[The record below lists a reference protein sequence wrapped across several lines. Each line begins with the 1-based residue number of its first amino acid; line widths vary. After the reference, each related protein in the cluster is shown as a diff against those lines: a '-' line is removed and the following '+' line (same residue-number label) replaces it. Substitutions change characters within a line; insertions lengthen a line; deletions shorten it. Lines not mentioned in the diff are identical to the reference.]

1 MTTFTEDS
9 VISKL
14 MLDEAKSLCT
24 TLNLP
29 LSVRVATNGLLS
41 AKVPSAETILGCIYE
56 RERDR
61 NRGIRKASQAAL
73 FFASQS
79 SDLSHKTTG
88 ELHGSGRRA
97 RFPLPL
103 ELDEHHCTH
112 QSLPPHSHVSQCS
125 IVTATAQ
132 AAGKRSREHC
142 FSHTQR
148 GYCPHTQPSDLLC
161 STL

>member
-41 AKVPSAETILGCIYE
+41 AKVPSAEAILGCIYE

-61 NRGIRKASQAAL
+61 NRGIRKAFQAAL
-73 FFASQS
+73 SSHHRAWFF
-79 SDLSHKTTG
+79 LTKPP
-88 ELHGSGRRA
+88 ENLHGSGRRA
-97 RFPLPL
+97 RFPLPFI
-103 ELDEHHCTH
+103 TFG
-112 QSLPPHSHVSQCS
+112 
-125 IVTATAQ
+125 
-132 AAGKRSREHC
+132 AG
-142 FSHTQR
+142 
-148 GYCPHTQPSDLLC
+148 
-161 STL
+161 

>member
-24 TLNLP
+24 TLNPP

-41 AKVPSAETILGCIYE
+41 AKVPSAEAILGCIYE

-61 NRGIRKASQAAL
+61 NRGIRKAFQAAL

-79 SDLSHKTTG
+79 SVLSHKTTG
-88 ELHGSGRRA
+88 ELTR
-97 RFPLPL
+97 
-103 ELDEHHCTH
+103 
-112 QSLPPHSHVSQCS
+112 QW
-125 IVTATAQ
+125 
-132 AAGKRSREHC
+132 
-142 FSHTQR
+142 
-148 GYCPHTQPSDLLC
+148 
-161 STL
+161 